1 MTERMT
7 RLSMPRGT
15 IGISPPAM
23 SGRMFDRCILGSL
36 TIAFGYAVFRF
47 GGYELADLNITLFV
61 IGLTAAV
68 YWLRTPRS
76 DLAPPIQPWL
86 VWTSLLLPA
95 YVALQLVPL
104 PAFILNVLSP
114 ARAGLLE
121 SLRHIT
127 TAPAF
132 APISV
137 DPATTVQYLFKFIG
151 YTLVFL
157 LIREIAWRSLNQ
169 RSWAPAIPL
178 IAVGALE
185 AWLGLLQSAQG
196 SDTVISG
203 TYANKNHFAGLLEMV
218 LPICVAYGLAVWNA
232 PWSLKSF
239 PTLRALSA
247 CVVLAIA
254 LLIFAGLVASASKM
268 GFVSGLCGLFA
279 LSVLALWNTLRGWSK
294 RLALTGLGAS
304 LLFLLIF
311 VPSDQLMKGYAS
323 LFSDET
329 GEERLPIWAD
339 TLRLIGSYPLTGCGL
354 GNYETAF
361 QKFQTA
367 VIDRD
372 VTFAHNDYLEI
383 ASELGAVGFVVAG
396 TLFVSIFW
404 KALRAS
410 LRTRDRNAQLLGLG
424 CVGGMTA
431 IAVHSLADFNLYM
444 PANAMLLAWISGI
457 AASLAVPKAGASEK
471 SSRGRTVLKA
481 VAVVLSFLLIVYAAA
496 CILFERKF
504 AGDQR
509 LESLFC
515 DFGICD
521 TDAVLAAQVREHGGK
536 ISAVPLPELFKP
548 LRRNTASPHRWCNLG
563 EAMLSRGRIE
573 EARYCISTA
582 LALGPYVPAVVL
594 RAANFYYTIHDPR
607 SALEKSSRI
616 LDKTDAFDDL
626 IFQSYR
632 AQQLPLDEIL
642 HQGLP
647 PGSRAARAYLRY
659 QMGIY
664 NQAAA
669 ATVWNWDIA
678 HGSVNDPLARD
689 YVNFLF
695 YYRQYEPAADAW
707 ASYLGNRR
715 NGYLDTDWAFNGD
728 FEMEPLDIPFDWH
741 LEKLGEDVEVA
752 RDSNVAH
759 TGSHSLR
766 IQFGGNTNVNYS
778 HTSQTAFVIPGRYRF
793 EAFVRTRELT
803 TDQGIGFH
811 IFDAEQPHRVEVKTE
826 QLVGTHDWKNIEAV
840 VDVPS
845 PTRLLVIQII
855 REPSWKFD
863 SLIKGTA
870 WIDSVRLVKLR

>member
-1 MTERMT
+1 
-7 RLSMPRGT
+7 MPRGT
-15 IGISPPAM
+15 IEISPPAM

-36 TIAFGYAVFRF
+36 AIAFGYAVFRF
-47 GGYELADLNITLFV
+47 GGYELADWNVTLLV
-61 IGLTAAV
+61 IGLTSAV
-68 YWLRTPRS
+68 YWLRMPRS

-86 VWTSLLLPA
+86 LWTSLLLPA

-104 PAFILNVLSP
+104 PVFMLNVLSP
-114 ARAGLLE
+114 ARAGLLD
-121 SLRHIT
+121 SLHHIT

-132 APISV
+132 APVSI
-137 DPATTVQYLFKFIG
+137 DPATTVQYLFKFIA
-151 YTLVFL
+151 YALVFL
-157 LIREIAWRSLNQ
+157 LIREIAWHSLNQ
-169 RSWAPAIPL
+169 HSWAPAIPL

-185 AWLGLLQSAQG
+185 AGLGLLQSAQG
-196 SDTVISG
+196 EAVASG

-218 LPICVAYGLAVWNA
+218 LPICVAYGVAVWNSQS
-232 PWSLKSF
+232 SLKSF
-239 PTLRALSA
+239 PALRALIA
-247 CVVLAIA
+247 CLVLAVA
-254 LLIFAGLVASASKM
+254 LLIFAGLVAAASKM
-268 GFVSGLCGLFA
+268 GLFSGLCGLFVVG
-279 LSVLALWNTLRGWSK
+279 VLALWTMLRGWSR

-304 LLFLLIF
+304 LLFIVIF
-311 VPSDQLMKGYAS
+311 VPSDQLIKGYAS

-339 TLRLIGSYPLTGCGL
+339 TLQLIGSYPLTGCGL

-361 QKFQTA
+361 QKFQTT

-383 ASELGAVGFVVAG
+383 ASELGVVGFVIAG
-396 TLFVSIFW
+396 ALFVGIFS

-410 LRTRDRNAQLLGLG
+410 LRARDRNAQLLGLG

-457 AASLAVPKAGASEK
+457 AASLTVPKADAPER
-471 SSRGRTVLKA
+471 SSKGRPVLKT
-481 VAVVLSFLLIVYAAA
+481 VAVVLSFLLIAYAPVW
-496 CILFERKF
+496 ILFERKF

-509 LESLFC
+509 IESLFC

-536 ISAVPLPELFKP
+536 ISSAPLPELVKA
-548 LRRNTASPHRWCNLG
+548 LRRSSGSPNRWCDLG
-563 EAMLSRGRIE
+563 EAMMSRGRVE
-573 EARYCISTA
+573 EAQYCFSTG
-582 LALGPYVPAVVL
+582 LALGPYVPSVAL
-594 RAANFYYTIHDPR
+594 RAATFYYSIRDPHR
-607 SALEKSSRI
+607 ALKESSNILEK
-616 LDKTDAFDDL
+616 TEAYDDM

-642 HQGLP
+642 HDGLP
-647 PGSRAARAYLRY
+647 PGPRAARAYLRY

-669 ATVWNWDIA
+669 PTVWNWNIA
-678 HGSVNDPLARD
+678 HGYANDPLAGD

-695 YYRQYEPAADAW
+695 HYRQYESAAHAW
-707 ASYLGNRR
+707 ASYLGARR
-715 NGYLDTDWAFNGD
+715 NGYLDTDWLFNGD
-728 FEMEPLDIPFDWH
+728 FETEPLEIPLDWH
-741 LEKLGEDVEVA
+741 MENLGEDVEVA
-752 RDSNVAH
+752 RDVSVAH
-759 TGSHSLR
+759 TGLHSLR
-766 IQFGGNTNVNYS
+766 IEFGGNVNVNYS
-778 HTSQTAFVIPGRYRF
+778 HTSQTAFVTPGRYRF
-793 EAFVRTRELT
+793 EAFIRTQEIS

-811 IFDAEQPHRVEVKTE
+811 IFGAEQPRRVDIETE
-826 QLVGTHDWKNIEAV
+826 RLVGTHDWKKIEAV

-845 PTRLLVIQII
+845 GTKLLVIQIV

-870 WIDSVRLVKLR
+870 WIDSVRLVKLG